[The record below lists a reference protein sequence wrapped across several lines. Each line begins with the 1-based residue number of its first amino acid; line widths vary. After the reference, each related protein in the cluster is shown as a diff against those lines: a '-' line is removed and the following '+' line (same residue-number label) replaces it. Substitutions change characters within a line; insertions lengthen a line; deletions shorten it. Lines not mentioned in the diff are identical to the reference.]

1 MLRHEEMTV
10 LTFVKFIFQVA
21 LIDDRPNDFGDCVK
35 WARLH
40 WQELYGNQ
48 IRQLLFN
55 FPPNQ
60 TTSSGQ
66 PFWSGPKRCPTPL
79 NFDVTNPLHLDYVW
93 AAANLKA
100 KIYGIP
106 QIRNRQQVADLIEKV
121 DVPEFTPKSGV
132 KIAVTDAALQQEQ
145 NNGEGFD
152 ESRVQNIVK
161 ELSKLGKIDFTI
173 TPLEFEKDDDTN
185 YHMDYI
191 VACSNLRA
199 TNYNIPT
206 ADRHTSKLIA
216 GKIIPAI
223 ATATSVVSG
232 LACIEIYK
240 VAQG

>member
-1 MLRHEEMTV
+1 MVDE
-10 LTFVKFIFQVA
+10 
-21 LIDDRPNDFGDCVK
+21 RPKDFADCVK

-40 WQELYGNQ
+40 WQELYSNQ
-48 IRQLLFN
+48 ISQLLFN
-55 FPPNQ
+55 FPPEQ

-79 NFDVTNPLHLDYVW
+79 VFDVNEPLHLDYVN

-100 KIYGIP
+100 EVYGIP
-106 QIRNRQQVADLIEKV
+106 QVRNRQQVASLVVNVE
-121 DVPEFTPKSGV
+121 VPEFIPKSGV

-145 NNGEGFD
+145 NNGDSFD
-152 ESRVQNIVK
+152 ENRVQNIVQV
-161 ELSKLGKIDFTI
+161 LSNLGKLDFTI

-185 YHMDYI
+185 FHMDYI

-232 LACIEIYK
+232 LACVEVYK
-240 VAQG
+240 VAQGLVNAT